1 MIKNYFLL
9 TLLMPVLLIAGCVS
23 EKKITLK
30 EIGVPIGKAEIE
42 QMIKEYKSEAENKNQ
57 DVKLMFVKKLNME
70 KEEVYYLTY
79 IDEYLPNP
87 AGETFNSVIVSK
99 LDLKNK
105 KINKDLTAVISKKEI
120 KKVKKK
126 VEFSYY

>member
-99 LDLKNK
+99 SDLKNK

>member
-9 TLLMPVLLIAGCVS
+9 TLLMPVLLIAGCIS

-30 EIGVPIGKAEIE
+30 EIGVPIGKVEIE

-57 DVKLMFVKKLNME
+57 DVKLMFVKKLNMK
-70 KEEVYYLTY
+70 KEEVYYLAY

-99 LDLKNK
+99 SDLKNK
-105 KINKDLTAVISKKEI
+105 KINKDLTAFISKKEI
-120 KKVKKK
+120 KKIKKK